1 MMKIETK
8 LDVDSLIIGAI
19 TIYYLITMSNEAMKL
34 FTIIKIPTSN
44 WKSKSKWSQLR
55 GIRE

>member
-1 MMKIETK
+1 MKIETK
-8 LDVDSLIIGAI
+8 LDVDSLIIGGI